1 MGLSLRLFTKEF
13 KLAVAQGVWVPE
25 RSFCARTR
33 TMLAGDPL

>member
-1 MGLSLRLFTKEF
+1 MGLSPRQFTREF
-13 KLAVAQGVWVPE
+13 KLVVAQGAWVPE

>member
-25 RSFCARTR
+25 RSFCAGTR
-33 TMLAGDPL
+33 TNWQGSPF